1 MEGEGSRV
9 SCVIAM
15 ILTAFAVLLP
25 FIAWII
31 LVVAAAHDWDDA
43 FALSLCR

>member
-1 MEGEGSRV
+1 MEDEGSRV

-31 LVVAAAHDWDDA
+31 MAVAAAQDWDDA
-43 FALSLCR
+43 LR